1 MSDPNFIEGININT
15 PYGIA
20 LNNNN
25 LYVSQYSNNSIVI
38 YNIKT
43 GQINTVINTG
53 LVNPAGMVCDNINN
67 LYITNQT
74 NNTIT
79 KYNPDT
85 GAIYNFITGISGPS
99 GITIDINNNLY
110 ISAIYGNTIGKY
122 NSSNGSVINA
132 NYIVVGPVGSAELM
146 FDENNNLYV
155 ANYFGNTV
163 GKYNCDNNDVG
174 TTINANFITGLSL
187 PVGLT
192 FDNNNNNLYVSNA
205 GNGTIGQYNINTG
218 QAINNSI
225 LTGLTYPL
233 AISYYN
239 NYLYVANFGGNSLD
253 KYYISPPPPS
263 AILTNGT
270 NQLYNQTFCNLFQS
284 TTNNGF
290 STCDNCD
297 FSFNNGDN
305 VLSTSSAG
313 GEQQCLN
320 SCAANEFCTS
330 YTFLGN
336 SSSNSSS
343 NNCILYGLNNQ
354 YPTQINTGVVG
365 SYSGYAITSPKAAYN
380 YDNLT
385 SSQQNNV
392 QLKCTSQYLNNTF
405 TPNNPTID
413 ISSCLTFSNQSND
426 TTQINTVPECIFNIY
441 EENGGPVEYTNTA
454 NYINPNGI
462 NTGAVEDPNIS
473 NYEDAYNQYNTL
485 KKQNSNINNIL
496 ESDNNSNN
504 QQYFTEVN
512 TNYNTLSNDFLANIK
527 SQGSQGSQGGQS
539 GQLSNI
545 SSQINQ
551 TIGGNIESFANIN
564 TNISKNNNNKL
575 LIIMLIIFFALFLI
589 FIFKK
594 K

>member
-1 MSDPNFIEGININT
+1 MSDPNFIEGININS

-25 LYVSQYSNNSIVI
+25 LYVSQYSSNSVVV

-53 LVNPAGMVCDNINN
+53 LVNPAGIVCDNINN

-74 NNTIT
+74 NSTVT

-85 GAIYNFITGISGPS
+85 GVNYNFITGIKGSS
-99 GITIDINNNLY
+99 GITIDSNNNLY
-110 ISAIYGNTIGKY
+110 ISAIFGNTIGKY

-132 NYIVVGPVGSAELM
+132 NYIVGLDGPAELV

-155 ANYFGNTV
+155 ANYFGTTV

-174 TTINANFITGLSL
+174 TIINANFITGLSA

-192 FDNNNNNLYVSNA
+192 FDNNNNNLYVSNS

-225 LTGLTYPL
+225 ITGLNYPL
-233 AISYYN
+233 AILYYN

-253 KYYISPPPPS
+253 KYYINPPPRS
-263 AILTNGT
+263 AILKNGT
-270 NQLYNQTFCNLFQS
+270 NQLYNQTFCDLFQS

-297 FSFNNGDN
+297 FSFKDGDN
-305 VLSTSSAG
+305 VLSTSSTG
-313 GEQQCLN
+313 GEQQCLK
-320 SCAANEFCTS
+320 SCADNEFCTS

-343 NNCILYGLNNQ
+343 DNCTLYGLNNQ
-354 YPTQINTGVVG
+354 YPTQINTAVVG
-365 SYSGYAITSPKAAYN
+365 SYSGYAITSPKASYN
-380 YDNLT
+380 YNNLT
-385 SSQQNNV
+385 NKQKKNV

-405 TPNNPTID
+405 TPKNPKID
-413 ISSCLTFSNQSND
+413 ISSCITFSNQSNN
-426 TTQINTVPECIFNIY
+426 TTQINTDPECIFNIY
-441 EENGGPVEYTNTA
+441 EQNGGPVENTNSA
-454 NYINPNGI
+454 NYINPSGI
-462 NTGAVEDPNIS
+462 NTGAVEDPNIT

-496 ESDNNSNN
+496 ASEDNN
-504 QQYFTEVN
+504 QYYSEVN
-512 TNYNTLSNDFLANIK
+512 TNYNTLSKDFLANIK
-527 SQGSQGSQGGQS
+527 GQGGK
-539 GQLSNI
+539 LSNL

-551 TIGGNIESFANIN
+551 TIGGNIESFVNIN
-564 TNISKNNNNKL
+564 KNNNNNNKL